1 LEVNLSEDINL
12 KIRQEL
18 VNLSEENY
26 REFSSK
32 LLPGV
37 KNILG
42 VRLPNL
48 RRMAKEIAK
57 DDWRSYLNSPRDYY
71 FEEIMLQGMV
81 VGYIKDVDIDE
92 ILEVIRKYVA
102 KINNWSVCDSF
113 CNGLKFTNNN
123 KEKVWEFIQ
132 KYILSKN
139 EFEVRFAIVMLLNYY
154 IEEDYIKL
162 VLSKLD
168 KIKHEGY
175 YVKMAVAWAI
185 SVCYVKYDELTIKY
199 LRKNSLDNFTYNK
212 TLQKICESLKVS
224 KENKVIIKSMKR
236 K

>member
-1 LEVNLSEDINL
+1 MEVNLSEDINL
-12 KIRQEL
+12 KIKKEL
-18 VNLSEENY
+18 VSLSEENY
-26 REFSSK
+26 REFSSR

-48 RRMAKEIAK
+48 RRIAKEIAK
-57 DDWRSYLNSPRDYY
+57 DDWRSYLNSSRDDY
-71 FEEIMLQGMV
+71 FEEIMIQGMV
-81 VGYIKDVDIDE
+81 IGYIKNVDIDE
-92 ILEVIRKYVA
+92 ILEVIRKYVT

-132 KYILSKN
+132 KYLSSEN

-185 SVCYVKYDELTIKY
+185 SICYVKYDELTINY
-199 LRKNSLDNFTYNK
+199 LRKNNLDDFTYNK

>member
-1 LEVNLSEDINL
+1 MEVNLSEEINL

-71 FEEIMLQGMV
+71 FEEI
-81 VGYIKDVDIDE
+81 
-92 ILEVIRKYVA
+92 IL
-102 KINNWSVCDSF
+102 N
-113 CNGLKFTNNN
+113 
-123 KEKVWEFIQ
+123 
-132 KYILSKN
+132 
-139 EFEVRFAIVMLLNYY
+139 
-154 IEEDYIKL
+154 
-162 VLSKLD
+162 
-168 KIKHEGY
+168 
-175 YVKMAVAWAI
+175 
-185 SVCYVKYDELTIKY
+185 
-199 LRKNSLDNFTYNK
+199 
-212 TLQKICESLKVS
+212 
-224 KENKVIIKSMKR
+224 
-236 K
+236 

>member
-1 LEVNLSEDINL
+1 MEVNLSEDINL
-12 KIRQEL
+12 KIKKEL

-26 REFSSK
+26 REFSSR

-48 RRMAKEIAK
+48 RRIAKEIAK
-57 DDWRSYLNSPRDYY
+57 DDWRSYLNSPRDDY
-71 FEEIMLQGMV
+71 FEEIMIQGMV
-81 VGYIKDVDIDE
+81 IGYIKNVDIDE
-92 ILEVIRKYVA
+92 ILEVIRKYVT

-132 KYILSKN
+132 KYLSSEN

-185 SVCYVKYDELTIKY
+185 SICYVKYDELTINY
-199 LRKNSLDNFTYNK
+199 LRKNNLDDFTYNK